1 MRTTSPHQLFH
12 NNSRHNF
19 SLQVV
24 NFCWKKGWLRIR
36 VCYVI
41 LFILVSIL
49 GWSWWPLGLWWPW
62 WIWLFINDSHDD
74 HVYPYIQLGFEPG
87 DDHDNH
93 IHHHLFPGFDSGE
106 DPDDHDNKDDHNT
119 FHFGYEPGDEY
130 GDHDHDN
137 NDNHI
142 YHNLN
147 LDYNHDDHDC
157 REYHGHHLWVI
168 SKMKTMIIMVIINIP
183 RIITRMKTMINIF
196 QSKLNT

>member
-1 MRTTSPHQLFH
+1 MMTIF
-12 NNSRHNF
+12 
-19 SLQVV
+19 
-24 NFCWKKGWLRIR
+24 I
-36 VCYVI
+36 I

-106 DPDDHDNKDDHNT
+106 DHDDHDNKDDHNT

-142 YHNLN
+142 YHNLH
-147 LDYNHDDHDC
+147 LDYNRDDHDGH
-157 REYHGHHLWVI
+157 EYHGHHLWVI

-183 RIITRMKTMINIF
+183 RISEEKYIRKCK
-196 QSKLNT
+196 KLNTWSRESHNNLKSLITPLSNRNWIPRAENHIKILNH